1 MKSLTVVTLW
11 TILALIESSCAI
23 DIKPIKTAIPSNTG
37 DANTFAHLL
46 ETRMERGIATLL
58 FANENDLQIIPSST
72 AIGETMFL
80 TLFYMSMGQNGPYN
94 SNSANIFHIFWTIDT
109 KIHDFGF
116 FNICQVPV
124 KPF

>member
-72 AIGETMFL
+72 AIGEYSSEH
-80 TLFYMSMGQNGPYN
+80 LFYCLQLSVHPYT
-94 SNSANIFHIFWTIDT
+94 AVAPRLQTVT
-109 KIHDFGF
+109 K
-116 FNICQVPV
+116 
-124 KPF
+124 